1 MLQLAGVKPE
11 NRLREQYHNTVIIK
25 TVIIVAI
32 VINIAII
39 MIVIIF
45 TVVIVIVI
53 VTCSPRC
60 AGKPKSRT
68 RDDLQRGACWTSL
81 ATEEELAPAS

>member
-1 MLQLAGVKPE
+1 MRESVLQLAGVKPE

-32 VINIAII
+32 VINITIII

-45 TVVIVIVI
+45 TVVIVIVF
-53 VTCSPRC
+53 
-60 AGKPKSRT
+60 
-68 RDDLQRGACWTSL
+68 TSL
-81 ATEEELAPAS
+81 CREAEVKDQGRSTAWSLLDVPCDRGRIGTC

>member
-1 MLQLAGVKPE
+1 MRESVLQLAGVKPE
-11 NRLREQYHNTVIIK
+11 NRLREQYHNTVISK

-45 TVVIVIVI
+45 TVVIVIVF
-53 VTCSPRC
+53 
-60 AGKPKSRT
+60 
-68 RDDLQRGACWTSL
+68 TSL
-81 ATEEELAPAS
+81 CREAEVKDPGRSTAWSLLDVP

>member
-1 MLQLAGVKPE
+1 MRESVLQLAGVKPE
-11 NRLREQYHNTVIIK
+11 NRLREQYHNTVISK

-45 TVVIVIVI
+45 TVVIVF
-53 VTCSPRC
+53 T
-60 AGKPKSRT
+60 
-68 RDDLQRGACWTSL
+68 
-81 ATEEELAPAS
+81 